1 MRYKAGDKVKIRADL
16 REGDGEQYKATVV
29 SEMMK
34 YAGKVTTI
42 RRAYDDC
49 YTLDIDDGYWTWV
62 DNMFEDVEK
71 DTSIEEN
78 TPKNVD
84 IGYYLE
90 YCGHRVIKN
99 VYYGGY
105 AHDHNHVFCT
115 TDDSLNQY
123 TLPID
128 SIEFIIPHED

>member
-62 DNMFEDVEK
+62 DSMFESDVDIPQIVEPNK
-71 DTSIEEN
+71 TIDVGYKLDCGRRGILKDVIQGDTSAKRLYY
-78 TPKNVD
+78 TKN
-84 IGYYLE
+84 YE
-90 YCGHRVIKN
+90 
-99 VYYGGY
+99 
-105 AHDHNHVFCT
+105 F
-115 TDDSLNQY
+115 QY
-123 TLPID
+123 ILPIEC
-128 SIEFIIPHED
+128 IEWIVPHED